1 MHTWDVGEGHLWN
14 VMVRMTETAHPH
26 SIGHG
31 EFHVASQP
39 EEEMSKIFVASY
51 VRGFTAAR
59 TKLYGLFEKPDWECS
74 SLFEV
79 TGAAICTHMFVRRRV
94 PLGNG
99 LALV

>member
-1 MHTWDVGEGHLWN
+1 MESVASAAGCMHTWDVGEGHLWN

-59 TKLYGLFEKPDWECS
+59 TKLYGLFEKV
-74 SLFEV
+74 LLLGFLMI
-79 TGAAICTHMFVRRRV
+79 ICWR
-94 PLGNG
+94 
-99 LALV
+99 